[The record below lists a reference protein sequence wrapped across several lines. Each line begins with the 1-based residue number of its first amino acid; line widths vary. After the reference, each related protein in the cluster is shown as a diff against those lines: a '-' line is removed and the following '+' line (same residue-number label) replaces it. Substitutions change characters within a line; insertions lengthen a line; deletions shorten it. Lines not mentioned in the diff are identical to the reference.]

1 MHVRQRF
8 AHLVY
13 VFSGFF
19 FAKPAT
25 LSQTVKQLTLRRPL
39 EDEVDLF
46 VVVEETIHLQY
57 VLVVEMALDFNLP
70 TLGPLKKMKKLG
82 LKRWPASR
90 SLFLRRLRFS
100 FSSSTIEVRWRSD

>member
-39 EDEVDLF
+39 ENEVDLL

-57 VLVVEMALDFNLP
+57 VLVVEMALDFNL
-70 TLGPLKKMKKLG
+70 TLQLSDAVVLDQLPLVKDFNCNYKLR
-82 LKRWPASR
+82 LLLPRKVYLTEFAASKR
-90 SLFLRRLRFS
+90 
-100 FSSSTIEVRWRSD
+100 